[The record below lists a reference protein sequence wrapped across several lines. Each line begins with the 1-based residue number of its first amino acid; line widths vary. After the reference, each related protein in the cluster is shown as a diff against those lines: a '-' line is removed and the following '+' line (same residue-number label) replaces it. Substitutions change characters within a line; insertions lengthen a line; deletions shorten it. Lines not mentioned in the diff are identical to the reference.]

1 MEPSRIASN
10 TFLVAYA
17 AHGKGK
23 GCDMSIT
30 QCYNCKKYGH
40 IALNYPKKFCN
51 YCKQHRH
58 IIKDCPIQP
67 TRSNKAYHVVV
78 TSNLQ
83 PAMSASTTNLQ
94 PAISAGIATN
104 YIVVSQP
111 ATHFLTR
118 EMVQEMIVS
127 AFSALGLQGIDSSSP
142 SWILDLGASNHM
154 TNSLHGLSNVRKYG
168 GSSNIQIANGSAL
181 SIVAVASW

>member
-10 TFLVAYA
+10 TILVAYDVY
-17 AHGKGK
+17 GKGK

-40 IALNYPKKFCN
+40 IAFNYPKKFCN

-94 PAISAGIATN
+94 PAILAN
-104 YIVVSQP
+104 YVVVSQP

-181 SIVAVASW
+181 SIMAVASW

>member
-10 TFLVAYA
+10 TILVAYA
-17 AHGKGK
+17 AHDKGK
-23 GCDMSIT
+23 GRDMSIT

-40 IALNYPKKFCN
+40 IAPNYPKKFCN

-67 TRSNKAYHVVV
+67 TRSNKAYHIVV
-78 TSNLQ
+78 TGNFQPAMSAGTTNLQ
-83 PAMSASTTNLQ
+83 PAMSASN
-94 PAISAGIATN
+94 AAN
-104 YIVVSQP
+104 YVIVSQP

-127 AFSALGLQGIDSSSP
+127 AFSALGLQGTNSSSP

-168 GSSNIQIANGSAL
+168 GSSNIQIANGNAL
-181 SIVAVASW
+181 PIVAVASW